1 MHRTGV
7 GEIVTHVGQVVGTPS
22 FMSPEQ
28 CQSEP
33 VDARAD
39 IYALGATYYAL
50 LTGRGPYAESTTMP
64 MVMFAHCYRPVP
76 DPREVLPGIPEAC
89 AAIVR
94 RAMAKDPSCRY
105 QTAEEMLADLEAVL
119 SGSEGRAEGGPESTA
134 AERPRGGRPGPDSQR
149 PRAGAVAVATPARC
163 RSRRPRRARQLRVKA
178 PRLPDRAVPTKDPG
192 LAFTRIESLV

>member
-1 MHRTGV
+1 MPAPTSMRW
-7 GEIVTHVGQVVGTPS
+7 
-22 FMSPEQ
+22 
-28 CQSEP
+28 
-33 VDARAD
+33 ARP
-39 IYALGATYYAL
+39 IMLL

-119 SGSEGRAEGGPESTA
+119 SGSEGRAEGGPEST
-134 AERPRGGRPGPDSQR
+134 PQGDPGV
-149 PRAGAVAVATPARC
+149 GVPART
-163 RSRRPRRARQLRVKA
+163 RDGSGRRPSRRNA
-178 PRLPDRAVPTKDPG
+178 RAVPVASPAPGVAIPELCARGRGGFPRESPG

>member
-1 MHRTGV
+1 MPAPTSMRWA
-7 GEIVTHVGQVVGTPS
+7 P
-22 FMSPEQ
+22 
-28 CQSEP
+28 
-33 VDARAD
+33 
-39 IYALGATYYAL
+39 TYYAL

-119 SGSEGRAEGGPESTA
+119 SGSEGRAEGGPEST
-134 AERPRGGRPGPDSQR
+134 PRGATPERASPPGFATAPGGGRR
-149 PRAGAVAVATPARC
+149 VATPRGAGRVARAGPC
-163 RSRRPRRARQLRVKA
+163 NCA
-178 PRLPDRAVPTKDPG
+178 
-192 LAFTRIESLV
+192 

>member
-1 MHRTGV
+1 MPAPTSMRWAPP
-7 GEIVTHVGQVVGTPS
+7 I
-22 FMSPEQ
+22 M
-28 CQSEP
+28 
-33 VDARAD
+33 R
-39 IYALGATYYAL
+39 L

-119 SGSEGRAEGGPESTA
+119 SGSEGRAEGGPESTPLG
-134 AERPRGGRPGPDSQR
+134 RPRERASRPGSRIGPGRR
-149 PRAGAVAVATPARC
+149 PIASHIARGAV
-163 RSRRPRRARQLRVKA
+163 SRRPR
-178 PRLPDRAVPTKDPG
+178 PRHSA
-192 LAFTRIESLV
+192 